1 MSVVDERF
9 AWTGGLAD
17 RLPEPADF
25 GLALAEGFARRIGML
40 SRRVGASAAA
50 ARWAARAAFA
60 ASRATAAGH
69 VCMSLRALAQRY
81 DEPFADV
88 RDALAASGV
97 TAFDGIARGAECP
110 LVVDRDGRLYLAR
123 YFDYET
129 RLANALVARARSGGA
144 AAGGAGELAP
154 DALGERLVRYFGPQ
168 KERGVDW
175 QRVAA
180 LVALTGR
187 VTIVSGGPGTGKTTT
202 VVGVIACLL
211 DAHPDLR
218 IALAAPTGKAAQR
231 MQEALHARAGS
242 LPAELATRL
251 PRTSYTL
258 HRLLGGGPG
267 GRFAHHRDNPLPYDL
282 VVVDEAS
289 MIDVALAAH
298 LLDALAPNAR
308 LVLLGDKDQLAA
320 VEAGAV
326 FAELSARPGFSSAT
340 CATIARALGIGEAEF
355 VAALPD
361 GFVLDA
367 ADAANAG
374 VSPDARAASVASG
387 ATARGAAGAAAPA
400 ARSTAAVAAAK
411 VAPEAAAQRAPA
423 PRTGR
428 RGGGRDSK
436 RGVDDAQGSLFAF
449 DDEDAFGVDESGVDM
464 PGVERPNLDHRDGRA
479 SPDVTRS
486 RRDALPARA
495 RPDSPDAPG
504 IETATHMHAQAG
516 EAIPA
521 DLPWDA
527 SSAEPA
533 AWIEAGELEWLDNA
547 VFSSPERASTDAGSG
562 EQCPATATAAGAG
575 ARTPAGRAPAART
588 EADIEPQASTSAL
601 PAGAASPDVPS
612 AAPLTDCVVWL
623 ERNYRFGLDS
633 PIGRLSLA
641 IRRGAVQDALD
652 ALSTADDAAA
662 RFRDDGG
669 ATLSAATV
677 EQLAQGFAGYAAA
690 LRDALAAPDPDPLP
704 LFDVL
709 NRFRVLCATRTGAR
723 GADEVNALV
732 AAEVRRA
739 VRVPLA
745 LGAHWFAG
753 RPVMVTRNDY
763 ALGLFNGDIGIAL
776 PDARGAL
783 RVWFRGADGR
793 ARAVA
798 PAALPPHDTAFAL
811 TVHKSQGS
819 EFDDAALILPASFNR
834 VLSRELVYTAITRAR
849 SRVQVIGSRSVLAL
863 AIATRTAR
871 DSGLAARIA
880 DALRVRQEGAR

>member
-1 MSVVDERF
+1 MTTVDDRF

-40 SRRVGASAAA
+40 SRRLGAPAAA

-69 VCMSLRALAQRY
+69 VCVSLRALAQRY
-81 DEPFADV
+81 DEPFDDV

-97 TAFDGIARGAECP
+97 TAFDAIARGGECP
-110 LVVDRDGRLYLAR
+110 LVVDRDARLYLAR
-123 YFDYET
+123 YFEYET
-129 RLANALVARARSGGA
+129 RLASALVARSRLAGDASSGGA
-144 AAGGAGELAP
+144 GGLASDAP
-154 DALGERLVRYFGPQ
+154 DALGERLARYFGPQ

-251 PRTSYTL
+251 PQTSYTL
-258 HRLLGGGPG
+258 HRLLGGGPN

-298 LLDALAPNAR
+298 LLDALAPNTR

-326 FAELSARPGFSSAT
+326 FAELSAQPAFSAT
-340 CATIARALGIGEAEF
+340 ACAAIARALGIGEAEF
-355 VAALPD
+355 AAALPD
-361 GFVLDA
+361 GF
-367 ADAANAG
+367 
-374 VSPDARAASVASG
+374 
-387 ATARGAAGAAAPA
+387 ARGAAGTTHAETGADTRAASVDADATAFASAGDAARAARAAA
-400 ARSTAAVAAAK
+400 AAASAK
-411 VAPEAAAQRAPA
+411 AVSVSAPSAASPRA
-423 PRTGR
+423 GR
-428 RGGGRDSK
+428 RGGM
-436 RGVDDAQGSLFAF
+436 RGTKQAVDDAQGSLFAF
-449 DDEDAFGVDESGVDM
+449 DDEDVPGGDTPGTDQPGGGASAFVDDPRNRRNTPQSHSPSGPQRVHR
-464 PGVERPNLDHRDGRA
+464 VEHAKG
-479 SPDVTRS
+479 
-486 RRDALPARA
+486 
-495 RPDSPDAPG
+495 
-504 IETATHMHAQAG
+504 AQAKAEEG
-516 EAIPA
+516 FP
-521 DLPWDA
+521 DGLPWGA
-527 SSAEPA
+527 SFGEPA
-533 AWIEAGELEWLDNA
+533 AWIDAGELAWLDDA
-547 VFSSPERASTDAGSG
+547 DFPAPEPASTNTASDARRTAAAADAGERTRAG
-562 EQCPATATAAGAG
+562 RLTAASVKPDAEPEE
-575 ARTPAGRAPAART
+575 AISTMPAGPA
-588 EADIEPQASTSAL
+588 SSAL
-601 PAGAASPDVPS
+601 PAV
-612 AAPLTDCVVWL
+612 APLTDCVVWL

-641 IRRGAVQDALD
+641 IRSGAVQDALD
-652 ALSTADDAAA
+652 ALSTEDDAAA
-662 RFRDDGG
+662 RFFDDGG
-669 ATLSAATV
+669 ATLSAATI
-677 EQLAQGFAGYAAA
+677 ERLAQGFAGYAAA
-690 LRDALAAPDPDPLP
+690 LRDALATAEPDPPP

-709 NRFRVLCATRTGAR
+709 NRFRVLCATRRGGR
-723 GADEVNALV
+723 GADEVNALI

-745 LGAHWFAG
+745 IGAHWFAG

-793 ARAVA
+793 ARAVS

-849 SRVQVIGSRSVLAL
+849 SRVQVIGSRAVLAL

-880 DALRVRQEGAR
+880 DALRARQEAAR